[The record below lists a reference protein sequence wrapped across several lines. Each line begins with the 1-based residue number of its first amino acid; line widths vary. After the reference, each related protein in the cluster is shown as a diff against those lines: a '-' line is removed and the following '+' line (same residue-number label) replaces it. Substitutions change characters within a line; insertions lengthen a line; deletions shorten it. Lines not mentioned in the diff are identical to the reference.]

1 MKATEQLIQE
11 HNDVQR
17 MLKILGIATTK
28 LENGA
33 TVNPLHL
40 EAMLEFLITF
50 VDKCHHGKEE
60 KLLFPALINKG
71 MAKDNGPVGVML
83 AEHVSGRNFIK
94 GMSDAITAYRNGN
107 TSVVHEIV
115 DNARGY
121 IVLLNQHIM
130 KENNILFKM
139 ADNALSESEQNEL
152 FQEFEKLESNEI
164 GNEVHQKYHNM
175 LLELQEIYS

>member
-1 MKATEQLIQE
+1 M
-11 HNDVQR
+11 
-17 MLKILGIATTK
+17 
-28 LENGA
+28 
-33 TVNPLHL
+33 

-60 KLLFPALINKG
+60 KLLFPALVNKG
-71 MAKDNGPVGVML
+71 IAKENGPVGVML

-107 TSVVHEIV
+107 TRVIPQIV

-130 KENNILFKM
+130 KENNILFRM

-152 FQEFEKLESNEI
+152 FNAFEELERSEI
-164 GNEVHQKYHNM
+164 GNDIRLKYHNM
-175 LLELQEIYS
+175 IQELQEIYS